1 MDNDKVLTDFH
12 AKIENK
18 CTGKI
23 QKSITDELY
32 SIINTWQIINNES
45 GYIIGLS
52 EDHWDYYYMYI
63 NNKERKIKF
72 MTCLYKMDPSR
83 SVSKTWNSDEKKMIT
98 EYVNNYFEEHKN
110 EKLIYFQL

>member
-12 AKIENK
+12 TQIETQ

-32 SIINTWQIINNES
+32 SIINSWQLIDGNPA
-45 GYIIGLS
+45 YIIGLS

-63 NNKERKIKF
+63 NNKERKINF
-72 MTCLYKMDPSR
+72 MTCLYKMNPSH
-83 SVSKTWNSDEKKMIT
+83 SISKTWNSDEKKMIT

-110 EKLIYFQL
+110 EKLIFFQI